1 MASYLTLSLC
11 KQHLIIDSSVTT
23 DDAYIG
29 QLMDVAEA
37 AVERDIDVPLAT
49 LVDGAGHL
57 PAPIIQAML
66 LTVGNLY
73 ANREPVAIG
82 TIASKVP
89 YTFEYLKDLYKNHP
103 VG

>member
-1 MASYLTLSLC
+1 MAKYLNLALV
-11 KQHLIIDSSVTT
+11 KQHLLVDASVTE

-37 AVERDIDVPLAT
+37 AVEVDVDRPLAM
-49 LVDGAGHL
+49 LLDASGKL

-73 ANREPVAIG
+73 ANREPVAVG
-82 TIASKVP
+82 VSVNKVP
-89 YTFEYLKDLYKNHP
+89 YTFDYLKDLYKDYP
-103 VG
+103 LS